1 MKQLLLGSA
10 MAFGL
15 GLLIQPC
22 CGQDTQPQESERSQP
37 SDPRQRFDRMNR
49 GGRGKMNSQKMI
61 QTMFQNDKNSDGKL
75 SRDEVN
81 GRLLQFFERV
91 DANKDG
97 YLTPEEVQ
105 ARMSGGRGGQG
116 RGGQGRGRNET
127 SGLEVGQKAPDFKLK
142 SLDGKSQT
150 ELSVIRAEK
159 PVVLFFGSYT

>member
-1 MKQLLLGSA
+1 MAEKTMKQLLLGTA

-15 GLLIQPC
+15 ALLIQPC
-22 CGQDTQPQESERSQP
+22 CGQDTQPQESERSQQ

-49 GGRGKMNSQKMI
+49 GSRGKMNSQKMI
-61 QTMFQNDKNSDGKL
+61 QRMFQNDKNSDGKL

-116 RGGQGRGRNET
+116 RGRNET